1 MPLRRRI
8 TGMSAPSR
16 ERPSRRRLGR
26 GSDAPREPLLRW
38 RIERLRGAGFPT
50 RLAERVTRDPGYDLH
65 ALLELTD
72 RGCPAELA
80 VRILAPLHEEGGS
93 C

>member
-1 MPLRRRI
+1 
-8 TGMSAPSR
+8 MSASSKESP
-16 ERPSRRRLGR
+16 PRRRLGR
-26 GSDAPREPLLRW
+26 GLDAPREPLLTW
-38 RIERLRGAGFPT
+38 RIERLLSAGFPT
-50 RLAERVTRDPGYDLH
+50 RLAERVTRDPGCDLH